1 MKKKLPL
8 IIAFLIAVAAIAG
21 TVIFLVT
28 KLSEDK
34 DNNEIDTT
42 KDNVTN
48 VADTDGNHEPD
59 GNKEPDG
66 NADRYADG
74 YEDFVGKNYFEE
86 RAEIISVIPVKDS
99 PNTLSEQQ
107 VILAL
112 KARGLDQYPVTTR
125 YSFDGEF
132 GDSITASESSSDKH
146 PIYETYFVT
155 SKNEIWVITSI
166 NGTVTAYPVSYNLAH
181 PDQVPI
187 ELSES
192 EQIASYDYFTNSVYI
207 TKPKTSVLNVRVVK
221 KIDIVTLESIDLEVN

>member
-66 NADRYADG
+66 KCR
-74 YEDFVGKNYFEE
+74 
-86 RAEIISVIPVKDS
+86 
-99 PNTLSEQQ
+99 
-107 VILAL
+107 
-112 KARGLDQYPVTTR
+112 
-125 YSFDGEF
+125 
-132 GDSITASESSSDKH
+132 
-146 PIYETYFVT
+146 
-155 SKNEIWVITSI
+155 
-166 NGTVTAYPVSYNLAH
+166 
-181 PDQVPI
+181 
-187 ELSES
+187 
-192 EQIASYDYFTNSVYI
+192 
-207 TKPKTSVLNVRVVK
+207 
-221 KIDIVTLESIDLEVN
+221 